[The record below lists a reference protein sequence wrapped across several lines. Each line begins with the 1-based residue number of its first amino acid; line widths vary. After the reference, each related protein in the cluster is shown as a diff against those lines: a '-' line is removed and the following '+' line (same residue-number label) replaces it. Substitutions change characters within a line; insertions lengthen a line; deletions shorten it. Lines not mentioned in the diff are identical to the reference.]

1 LAAAGNPFRSDLLDS
16 GGDAQVAQMAE
27 SKRYRSL
34 DAWAE
39 ELHPLWPVLVPG
51 ERGMDAWLAAGVRT
65 VR

>member
-1 LAAAGNPFRSDLLDS
+1 
-16 GGDAQVAQMAE
+16 MAE